1 MLEIHLKNA
10 LKKTLKKALKK
21 SLKKALKKAYKD
33 HKDFKYSTVCG
44 WAKCRLAPF

>member
-33 HKDFKYSTVCG
+33 FKYSTVCG